1 MSKIINL
8 ENSLFLELKYSLRIE
23 EFISKETK
31 LIKILDF
38 AEIEKYIIT
47 SSQTNTP
54 KYTEQIAIAFIR
66 KSVYNLQTT
75 RDLIDK

>member
-8 ENSLFLELKYSLRIE
+8 ENSLFPELKDSLRIE

-38 AEIEKYIIT
+38 AEK
-47 SSQTNTP
+47 
-54 KYTEQIAIAFIR
+54 
-66 KSVYNLQTT
+66 
-75 RDLIDK
+75 